1 MSTFNEIQSA
11 VNDGRTTYKELI
23 EELCKQNP
31 SLATGLL
38 SIAKPLDDIAVQR
51 RLYKNVQ
58 MRKHADDKEALKDA
72 MKAWDEA
79 HPKPKSNRVPP
90 PPRKGPLSEEEKA
103 KRSEDREA
111 KKRFMEAKRLE
122 FGGKDATL
130 GDMENAEKQW
140 HKLHRAEKAKSKK
153 VQGASLDAAESE
165 EESDEEIQVLPKIAQ
180 AAKKPKKD
188 KKPKK
193 GTSLDADESEEIDEE
208 QVTVLPKIAQA
219 AKKPKKKSD
228 WD

>member
-1 MSTFNEIQSA
+1 MIKLKRKKTLTNIQRSQTQTIYNMSTFNEIQSA

-38 SIAKPLDDIAVQR
+38 SIAKPLDDNAVQR

-58 MRKHADDKEALKDA
+58 MRKHADDKEALKEA

-122 FGGKDATL
+122 LGGKDATL
-130 GDMENAEKQW
+130 GDMENAEKEW

-153 VQGASLDAAESE
+153 VQGTSLDAVESE
-165 EESDEEIQVLPKIAQ
+165 EESDEEL
-180 AAKKPKKD
+180 
-188 KKPKK
+188 
-193 GTSLDADESEEIDEE
+193 
-208 QVTVLPKIAQA
+208 QVTVLPKIVQAVAQ
-219 AKKPKKKSD
+219 KPKKEKKTKKND

>member
-1 MSTFNEIQSA
+1 MIKLKRKKTLTNIQRSQTQTIYNMSTFNEIQSA

-23 EELCKQNP
+23 EELCKQN
-31 SLATGLL
+31 SSVATGLL
-38 SIAKPLDDIAVQR
+38 TIAKPIDDIAVQR

-58 MRKHADDKEALKDA
+58 MRKHADDKEALKEA

-90 PPRKGPLSEEEKA
+90 PPRKRPLSEEEKA

-130 GDMENAEKQW
+130 GDMENAEKEW

-153 VQGASLDAAESE
+153 VQGTSLDAVESE
-165 EESDEEIQVLPKIAQ
+165 EESDEEL
-180 AAKKPKKD
+180 
-188 KKPKK
+188 
-193 GTSLDADESEEIDEE
+193 
-208 QVTVLPKIAQA
+208 QVTVLPKIVQAVAQ
-219 AKKPKKKSD
+219 KPKKEKKTKKND

>member
-58 MRKHADDKEALKDA
+58 MRKHADDKDALKDA
-72 MKAWDEA
+72 MKEWDEA

-103 KRSEDREA
+103 KRAEDREA
-111 KKRFMEAKRLE
+111 KKQFMEAKRLE
-122 FGGKDATL
+122 LGGKDATL
-130 GDMENAEKQW
+130 GDMENAEKEW

-153 VQGASLDAAESE
+153 VQGTSLDAVESE
-165 EESDEEIQVLPKIAQ
+165 EESDEEL
-180 AAKKPKKD
+180 
-188 KKPKK
+188 
-193 GTSLDADESEEIDEE
+193 
-208 QVTVLPKIAQA
+208 QVTVLPKIVQAVAQ
-219 AKKPKKKSD
+219 KPKKEKKTKKND